1 VSDARPGIVL
11 GRAADRRPAGR
22 ARSRRTRSTRVR
34 VAMAFQIPSLLVL
47 LGVVA
52 FPLGYTLWLSFR
64 SYSLVIPGR
73 TGQWIGL
80 GNFDRLLHDAQ
91 FHHALE
97 LTGLY
102 TVIAVAIEVVLGVA
116 AAFALNAVGRGRRLL
131 TSLMLIPMILAPLII
146 GLMFNFLLNAQ
157 FGLFTYLVDTLGL
170 PLPQNILGSPTWS
183 FPALIFTDVWE
194 WTPFIALITLAGI
207 QALPGAPLEAARVE
221 GASSWQ
227 IATRV
232 ILPML
237 RPILL
242 VAVLFRAA
250 EAVREFDKVYILTG
264 GGPGSS
270 TMLNDLFTYRVSFVE
285 WDLSYGAA
293 IGIFMFALTLFVAF
307 FFFVVVE
314 RRTVR

>member
-1 VSDARPGIVL
+1 
-11 GRAADRRPAGR
+11 
-22 ARSRRTRSTRVR
+22 
-34 VAMAFQIPSLLVL
+34 ML

-52 FPLGYTLWLSFR
+52 FPLGYTLWLSLR

-80 GNFDRLLHDAQ
+80 DNFDRLLHDEQ
-91 FHHALE
+91 FHHALG

-102 TVIAVAIEVVLGVA
+102 TLIAVAIEVVLGVA
-116 AAFALNAVGRGRRLL
+116 AAFALNAVRRGRRVL

-157 FGLFTYLVDTLGL
+157 FGLFTYLVNTLGL
-170 PLPQNILGSPTWS
+170 PLPENILGSPTWA

-207 QALPGAPLEAARVE
+207 QALPNAPLEAARVE

-227 IATRV
+227 VATRV
-232 ILPML
+232 IVPML
-237 RPILL
+237 RPILF

-270 TMLNDLFTYRVSFVE
+270 TLLNDLFTYRVSFVD

-293 IGIFMFALTLFVAF
+293 IGIVMFILTLFVAF

-314 RRTVR
+314 RRTSR

>member
-1 VSDARPGIVL
+1 VSQARPGTVL

-22 ARSRRTRSTRVR
+22 ARSRRRSTRVR
-34 VAMAFQIPSLLVL
+34 LALAFQLPSLLVL
-47 LGVVA
+47 LGVIA
-52 FPLGYTLWLSFR
+52 FPLGYTLWLSLR

-80 GNFDRLLHDAQ
+80 DNFDRLLHDAQ
-91 FHHALE
+91 FHHALG

-157 FGLFTYLVDTLGL
+157 FGLFTYLVNTLGL
-170 PLPQNILGSPTWS
+170 PLPENILGSPTWA

-270 TMLNDLFTYRVSFVE
+270 TMLNDLFTYRVSFVD

-293 IGIFMFALTLFVAF
+293 IGIFMFVLTLLVAF

-314 RRTVR
+314 RRAAR

>member
-1 VSDARPGIVL
+1 VRT
-11 GRAADRRPAGR
+11 GR
-22 ARSRRTRSTRVR
+22 ARI
-34 VAMAFQIPSLLVL
+34 ALALELPSLLVL
-47 LGVVA
+47 LAVVA
-52 FPLGYTLWLSFR
+52 FPLAYTLWLSFR

-80 GNFDRLLHDAQ
+80 DNFDRLLHDAQ

-102 TVIAVAIEVVLGVA
+102 TVVAVALEVVLGIA
-116 AAFALNAVGRGRRLL
+116 AAFALNAVRRGRRVL
-131 TSLMLIPMILAPLII
+131 TSLMLVPMILAPLVI

-157 FGLFTYLVDTLGL
+157 FGLFTYVVDKLGL
-170 PLPQNILGSPTWS
+170 PLPANILGSPTWS

-207 QALPGAPLEAARVE
+207 QALPAAPLEAARVE

-227 IATRV
+227 IARLV
-232 ILPML
+232 VLPML

-270 TMLNDLFTYRVSFVE
+270 TLLNDLFTYRVSFVS

-293 IGIFMFALTLFVAF
+293 LGIFMFVLTLLVAF
-307 FFFVVVE
+307 VFFVVVE
-314 RRTVR
+314 RRGRR

>member
-1 VSDARPGIVL
+1 VSQARPGTVL

-22 ARSRRTRSTRVR
+22 ARSRRRSTRVR
-34 VAMAFQIPSLLVL
+34 LALAFQLPSLLVL
-47 LGVVA
+47 LGVIA
-52 FPLGYTLWLSFR
+52 FPLGYTLWLSLR

-80 GNFDRLLHDAQ
+80 DNFDRLLHDAQ
-91 FHHALE
+91 FHHALG

-116 AAFALNAVGRGRRLL
+116 AAFALNAVGRGRRVL
-131 TSLMLIPMILAPLII
+131 TSLMLVPMILAPLII

-157 FGLFTYLVDTLGL
+157 FGLFTYLVNTLGL
-170 PLPQNILGSPTWS
+170 PLPENILGSPTWA

-270 TMLNDLFTYRVSFVE
+270 TMLNDLFTYRVSFVD

-293 IGIFMFALTLFVAF
+293 IGIFMFVLTLLVAF

-314 RRTVR
+314 RRAAR